1 MAPVFDPAARLK
13 LDRLL
18 TQELADPQAWLLQSD
33 GGYDR
38 L

>member
-1 MAPVFDPAARLK
+1 MAPVFDSAARLK
-13 LDRLL
+13 LDTLL
-18 TQELADPQAWLLQSD
+18 TKELADPAAWMLQSD